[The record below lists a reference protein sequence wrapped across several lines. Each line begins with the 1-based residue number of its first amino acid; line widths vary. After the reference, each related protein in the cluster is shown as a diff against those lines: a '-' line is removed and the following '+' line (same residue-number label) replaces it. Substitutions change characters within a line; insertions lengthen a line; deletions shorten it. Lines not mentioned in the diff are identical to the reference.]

1 MRLLSTQE
9 SNDWGVPGLRLA
21 YPRPPVLTMGTLID
35 YVEGKLFLKMESLL
49 NLCEINSQ
57 LTMSG

>member
-1 MRLLSTQE
+1 
-9 SNDWGVPGLRLA
+9 
-21 YPRPPVLTMGTLID
+21 VLTMGTLID